1 MLAAIFR
8 RCLNPIGTAYTH
20 AKEGR
25 LVSPFRCGEA
35 SYSIAKQAV
44 RMIGTMYPPPPRE
57 EQKMTLRYTRYLSL
71 LAWVAALVSPL
82 LIAPAVAQTD
92 YDSEDNGY
100 IDITTLAQLNAMRW
114 DLNGD
119 GSLDTLTTASD
130 TMAYQAAF
138 PNAATGM
145 GCPNTGCNGY
155 ELKADLDFDN
165 DNSGTVDS
173 SDDYP
178 NWAPIGPFNVNLP
191 SNGAYTGTFKGNN
204 NTISNLTISNNS
216 TSRVGLFGGVAGTI
230 TGVGLQ
236 DANVTHAVTS
246 GTTLTIRTGAL
257 AGVLTGTVRSS
268 WVTGAVSSSST
279 RDYNYVGGLVGSV
292 LSGGTVAASWAD
304 VDASV
309 SAGSMGSGVGGLVGA
324 LEALSSGTA
333 TVIASYAAGSAS
345 NTAAAGNRSAG
356 GLVGYIVTGSSGQY
370 ALTASYA
377 AGTVSSAG
385 SSRGLVGNID
395 GNASGSITAS
405 YWDISKTGVE
415 DDANNDAP
423 EGKTASQL
431 HSPTAYGTTGIYSG
445 WNVDVD
451 SDTNSDD
458 PWDFG
463 DANQYPRLKFDGMD
477 LSVQTIAPPIDY
489 DADNNGL
496 IDIKT
501 LAQLDAVRHDLNGD
515 GNPASSGAA
524 NYAAAF
530 PNRDLSASGRM
541 GCPDTSDPADNTADC
556 IGYELMNDLDFDTDN
571 SGTVDSNDDYPNW
584 VPIGPLNLNLPS
596 GGAYTGT
603 FKGNNNTISNLTISN
618 NSTSRVGLFGGV
630 AGTITGVGL
639 QDANVTHAVTSGT
652 TLTIRT
658 GALAGVLTGTV
669 RSSWVTGAVSSS
681 STRDYNYVGGLVGSV
696 LSGGTVAASW
706 ADVDASVSAGSMAAD
721 VGGLVGAL
729 VVSSSGTATIIASY
743 AAGSASN
750 FAPVTSRS
758 TGGLVGYIV
767 TASGGQYALTASY
780 AAGTVLV
787 TTSYH
792 VGMVSL
798 PSAGSSEGLV
808 GRIDG
813 SASGS
818 ITASYWDTETA
829 TIADDADSA
838 APEGRTTSQLQSPTD
853 YTGIYSDWN
862 VNVDGN
868 ADNDDPWNF
877 GAADQYP
884 VLKFGMDADAIAAQF
899 AAQPLSQVRGVSV
912 TPGPG
917 ALVVSWTAAS
927 NAEGYKVQWKSGDEG
942 YDAADRQAVV
952 TGTTHTIPNLR
963 ADTEYTVRVIAT
975 RTNADDGPALDE
987 ATGTPGESG
996 TTEPDPDTEPV
1007 FIEAAD
1013 PQTYRQNQAIEFTLP
1028 AAIDGNG
1035 TLTYTLTD
1043 LPEGLT
1049 FDAETLVV
1057 SGTPSEMTEKAIY
1070 TLTVTDED
1078 GDSAVMSFF
1087 ITVLANVAPSFGD
1100 ASVSAQSYL
1109 RKQEIDSLTLPQA
1122 IGGDGSLTYAL
1133 APDLPDDL
1141 VFDAETRMLSGTPL
1155 EVIAETTYTLTATDG
1170 DGDAAIL
1177 TFTLEVMADPMP
1189 TFGDTTIAAQFYQ
1202 HREIEPLTLP
1212 QATGGDEPLTYEL
1225 TPDLPEGLTF
1235 DAETL
1240 IVSGTPLEAMDAM
1253 TYTLTATD
1261 GNGDVA
1267 RLMFSLE
1274 IPDLMPTFGDTTL
1287 AAQSYL
1293 VNQQIESLTL
1303 PAATGGDGMLAYFLL
1318 PFLPDSLT
1326 FDPKTRV
1333 LSGTP
1338 TEAMTETTYTLS
1350 ALDADGDVASLTF
1363 TLAVQMPSSDFDG
1376 DGDVNFADFLTFAGK
1391 FGSRRGQDRYD
1402 ARCDLN
1408 GDGQID
1414 FADFLIFAASFGATG

>member
-1 MLAAIFR
+1 MLTAIFR
-8 RCLNPIGTAYTH
+8 RWLNPIGTAYTH

-71 LAWVAALVSPL
+71 LAWVAALFSPL

-268 WVTGAVSSSST
+268 WVTGTVSSSST
-279 RDYNYVGGLVGSV
+279 RN
-292 LSGGTVAASWAD
+292 
-304 VDASV
+304 
-309 SAGSMGSGVGGLVGA
+309 
-324 LEALSSGTA
+324 
-333 TVIASYAAGSAS
+333 
-345 NTAAAGNRSAG
+345 
-356 GLVGYIVTGSSGQY
+356 
-370 ALTASYA
+370 
-377 AGTVSSAG
+377 
-385 SSRGLVGNID
+385 
-395 GNASGSITAS
+395 
-405 YWDISKTGVE
+405 
-415 DDANNDAP
+415 
-423 EGKTASQL
+423 
-431 HSPTAYGTTGIYSG
+431 
-445 WNVDVD
+445 
-451 SDTNSDD
+451 
-458 PWDFG
+458 
-463 DANQYPRLKFDGMD
+463 
-477 LSVQTIAPPIDY
+477 
-489 DADNNGL
+489 
-496 IDIKT
+496 
-501 LAQLDAVRHDLNGD
+501 
-515 GNPASSGAA
+515 
-524 NYAAAF
+524 
-530 PNRDLSASGRM
+530 
-541 GCPDTSDPADNTADC
+541 
-556 IGYELMNDLDFDTDN
+556 
-571 SGTVDSNDDYPNW
+571 
-584 VPIGPLNLNLPS
+584 
-596 GGAYTGT
+596 
-603 FKGNNNTISNLTISN
+603 
-618 NSTSRVGLFGGV
+618 
-630 AGTITGVGL
+630 
-639 QDANVTHAVTSGT
+639 
-652 TLTIRT
+652 
-658 GALAGVLTGTV
+658 
-669 RSSWVTGAVSSS
+669 
-681 STRDYNYVGGLVGSV
+681 YNYVGGLVGSV

-750 FAPVTSRS
+750 FAPVTRRS

-787 TTSYH
+787 TTSFG

-798 PSAGSSEGLV
+798 PSVGLSRGLV

-829 TIADDADSA
+829 NIANDADSD
-838 APEGRTTSQLQSPTD
+838 APEGRTTSQLQSPTG

-1078 GDSAVMSFF
+1078 GDSAEMSFF

-1100 ASVSAQSYL
+1100 ASVDAQSYL
-1109 RKQEIDSLTLPQA
+1109 RKREIDSLTLPQA
-1122 IGGDGSLTYAL
+1122 SGGDGSLTYAL
-1133 APDLPDDL
+1133 TPDLPEGL
-1141 VFDAETRMLSGTPL
+1141 NFNAETLVLSGTPL
-1155 EVIAETTYTLTATDG
+1155 EVIAETTYTLTATDEDDDKG
-1170 DGDAAIL
+1170 TLQFIL
-1177 TFTLEVMADPMP
+1177 VVIADRMLS
-1189 TFGDTTIAAQFYQ
+1189 FGDTTATAPVYVQNRAID
-1202 HREIEPLTLP
+1202 PLTLP
-1212 QATGGDEPLTYEL
+1212 QATGGDGTLTYAL

-1338 TEAMTETTYTLS
+1338 TETKAETTYTLS
-1350 ALDADGDVASLTF
+1350 ALDADGDIASLTF